1 MNIKLFPLLLFV
13 AFFSGI
19 ASAQIQYEEIQSSK
33 LGQSRQLK
41 IQLPRNY
48 EVNTE
53 KTYPVLVVLDGD
65 YLFEPIAG
73 MTDYY
78 SYWEEMP
85 EVIVV
90 GVNQAETREAD
101 TLYDELN
108 ALPTETGVSF
118 FEFLGL
124 EMMPWLDDKYRT
136 SNFRLV
142 VGHDMT
148 ANFMNFYLMKDT
160 SLFQGY
166 ISLSPDL
173 SPEMGTRLKEQ
184 LDKTEQK
191 IFYYLATGTDDIK
204 VLREGAEGLNNQLK
218 QVSNDNLTYYYDN
231 FDGGTHY
238 SLVGR
243 AVPNALENIFSIYK
257 PISKREYK
265 EVLLKLEGSPYD
277 YLVDKY
283 ATVKELF
290 GLDDQIRLNDFTA
303 VYKAIDKKGDWKAL
317 ENLGKLAR
325 EQYPE
330 TMLGNYYMA
339 LSLENLG
346 ESKKAM
352 RMYQNAYLLEEIS
365 FLTKDFMLDKADE
378 IKVDFGY

>member
-1 MNIKLFPLLLFV
+1 MNSKLIPLLLSFAV
-13 AFFSGI
+13 LSSVV
-19 ASAQIQYEEIQSSK
+19 SAQIQYEEIQSDK
-33 LGQSRQLK
+33 LGESRQLK

-48 EVNTE
+48 DSNTE
-53 KTYPVLVVLDGD
+53 KTYPVIVVLDGD
-65 YLFEPIAG
+65 YLFEPVAG

-90 GVNQAETREAD
+90 GVNQADTREAD
-101 TLYDELN
+101 TMYDEFN
-108 ALPTETGVSF
+108 ALPAETGVSF

-124 EMMPWLDDKYRT
+124 EMMPWLDNKYRT

-148 ANFMNFYLMKDT
+148 ANFMNFYLMKET

-173 SPEMGTRLKEQ
+173 SPEMDTRLSDQ
-184 LDKTEQK
+184 LGKTQQK
-191 IFYYLATGTDDIK
+191 IFYYLATGTEDIK
-204 VLREGAEGLNNQLK
+204 VLREGTEVLNSQLK
-218 QVSNDNLTYYYDN
+218 VVSNDNLAYSYDN
-231 FDGGTHY
+231 FEGGTHY

-243 AVPNALENIFSIYK
+243 AVPKAIENIFSIYK
-257 PISKREYK
+257 PISKTEYK
-265 EVLLKLEGSPYD
+265 EVLLKLDGSPYD

-283 ATVKELF
+283 ATVKNLF
-290 GLDDQIRLNDFTA
+290 GLDDTIRLNDFTA
-303 VYKAIDKKGDWKAL
+303 VSKALQKKGDWAGL

-325 EQYPE
+325 AQYPE

-339 LSLENLG
+339 LSLERSG
-346 ESKKAM
+346 EPKKAM
-352 RMYQNAYLLEEIS
+352 RMYQNAYLLDEIS

-378 IKVDFGY
+378 IKADFGY

>member
-1 MNIKLFPLLLFV
+1 MYSRLVILFSFLFT
-13 AFFSGI
+13 FSL
-19 ASAQIQYEEIQSSK
+19 SAQIQYEEIQSAR
-33 LGQSRQLK
+33 LGEARQLK

-48 EVNTE
+48 DSNTE

-65 YLFEPIAG
+65 YLFEPVAG

-90 GVNQAETREAD
+90 GVIQGDTREDD
-101 TLYDELN
+101 TLYDEIN
-108 ALPTETGVSF
+108 FLPTETGTSF

-124 EMMPWLDDKYRT
+124 ELMPWLDNKYRT
-136 SNFRLV
+136 SNFRIA

-148 ANFMNFYLMKDT
+148 ANFMNYYLMKET
-160 SLFQGY
+160 ALFQGY
-166 ISLSPDL
+166 VSLSPDL
-173 SPEMGTRLKEQ
+173 APEMDVRLVDQ
-184 LDKTEQK
+184 LGKTQQK

-204 VLREGAEGLNNQLK
+204 PLREGTEVLDSQLK
-218 QVSNDNLTYYYDN
+218 LVSNDNLKYYYDN
-231 FDGGTHY
+231 FEGATHY

-243 AVPNALENIFSIYK
+243 AIPKALEDIFSIYK
-257 PISKREYK
+257 PISKKEYK
-265 EVLLKLEGSPYD
+265 EVILKLTGSPYD

-283 ATVKELF
+283 ATVKNLF
-290 GLDDQIRLNDFTA
+290 GLDDKIRVNDFTA
-303 VYKAIDKKGDWKAL
+303 ISKALQKKGDWTGL

-325 EQYPE
+325 ANYPD

-339 LSLENLG
+339 LSLERRG
-346 ESKKAM
+346 EPKKAM

-365 FLTKDFMLDKADE
+365 FLTKDLMLDKADD
-378 IKVDFGY
+378 IKADFGY

>member
-1 MNIKLFPLLLFV
+1 MNFKLFTLLLSCAMLSNV
-13 AFFSGI
+13 AT
-19 ASAQIQYEEIQSSK
+19 AQIQYEEIQSSK
-33 LGQSRQLK
+33 LGESRQLK

-48 EVNTE
+48 DTNSE

-65 YLFEPIAG
+65 YLFEPVAG

-90 GVNQAETREAD
+90 GVNQAETRETD
-101 TLYDELN
+101 TFYDEIN

-148 ANFMNFYLMKDT
+148 ANFMNFYLMKET
-160 SLFQGY
+160 ALFQGY
-166 ISLSPDL
+166 ICLSPDL
-173 SPEMGTRLKEQ
+173 SPEMDTRLSDQ
-184 LDKTEQK
+184 LGKTKQK
-191 IFYYLATGTDDIK
+191 IFYYLATGSEDIK
-204 VLREGAEGLNNQLK
+204 SLREGAEALNSQLK
-218 QVSNDNLTYYYDN
+218 LVSNDNLAYSYDN
-231 FDGGTHY
+231 FDGATHY

-243 AVPNALENIFSIYK
+243 AVPSALENIFSIYK
-257 PISKREYK
+257 PINKKEYN
-265 EVLLKLEGSPYD
+265 EVLLKLDGSPYD

-283 ATVKELF
+283 ATVKSLF
-290 GLDDQIRLNDFTA
+290 GLDDVIRLNDFTA
-303 VYKAIDKKGDWKAL
+303 VSKALQNKGDWTGL

-325 EQYPE
+325 TQYPE

-339 LSLENLG
+339 LALERSG
-346 ESKKAM
+346 QPKKAI

-378 IKVDFGY
+378 IKADYGY

>member
-1 MNIKLFPLLLFV
+1 MYTRLFTLFILV
-13 AFFSGI
+13 SSFSI
-19 ASAQIQYEEIQSSK
+19 SAQIQYEEIQSDG
-33 LGQSRQLK
+33 LGEARQLK

-48 EVNTE
+48 DSNVE

-65 YLFEPIAG
+65 YLFEPVAG

-90 GVNQAETREAD
+90 GVNQSETREDD
-101 TLYDELN
+101 TLYDEIN
-108 ALPTETGVSF
+108 FLPTETGTAF

-124 EMMPWLDDKYRT
+124 ELMPWLDNKYRT
-136 SNFRLV
+136 NNFRIA

-148 ANFMNFYLMKDT
+148 ANFLNYYLMKET
-160 SLFQGY
+160 ALFQGY

-173 SPEMGTRLKEQ
+173 APEMDVRLSDR
-184 LDKTEQK
+184 LGKTQQK

-204 VLREGAEGLNNQLK
+204 PLREGTEVLDSQLK
-218 QVSNDNLTYYYDN
+218 LVSNDNLKYYFDN
-231 FDGGTHY
+231 FEGGTHY

-243 AVPNALENIFSIYK
+243 AVPKALENIFSIYK
-257 PISKREYK
+257 PISKKEYK
-265 EVLLKLEGSPYD
+265 DVILKLTGSPYD

-283 ATVKELF
+283 ATVKNLF
-290 GLDDQIRLNDFTA
+290 GLDDKIRVNDFTA
-303 VYKAIDKKGDWKAL
+303 ISKALQKKGDWTGL

-325 EQYPE
+325 ANYPE

-339 LSLENLG
+339 LSLEKSG
-346 ESKKAM
+346 EPKKAM

-365 FLTKDFMLDKADE
+365 FLTKDLMLDKADD
-378 IKVDFGY
+378 IKADFGY